1 MGWRWGHV
9 LIVTKLNMFFEGI
22 FLEIEVNGVG
32 WRVAESCYIGDE
44 YIKLCPESNSDFICL
59 FTCTLFEDIV
69 SV

>member
-1 MGWRWGHV
+1 
-9 LIVTKLNMFFEGI
+9 MFFEGI